1 MADVVFYGPAVRYRI
16 PRPGENVQMWSL
28 VLKVRPN
35 GSIDLA
41 SVSDGIP
48 AGEIEVRGHDDG
60 NRVTLNVRQRD
71 ERGRFVASAQ
81 HTRDRA
87 EEELEKVEE
96 LAESYVPAGYQGAAQ
111 HTYTTGC
118 DGFHDPGQCP
128 GSDRL

>member
-1 MADVVFYGPAVRYRI
+1 MADVVYYGPAVKYRI
-16 PRPGENVQMWSL
+16 PRPGETVQMWSL
-28 VLKVRPN
+28 VLKVRAN

-71 ERGRFVASAQ
+71 EKGRFVASAQ

-87 EEELEKVEE
+87 EEALEQAEG
-96 LAESYVPAGYQGAAQ
+96 LAEAVTGAGGEAVVSVGV
-111 HTYTTGC
+111 TGEI
-118 DGFHDPGQCP
+118 PQNA
-128 GSDRL
+128 R